1 MCDITPSYRSVRP
14 KQVVK
19 TFTLIFLMRK
29 KMNHWNPCK
38 KIHWKNSKTP
48 KESLKGI
55 NIPLCGDLLGCE
67 RVSGAK
73 KLRSGCDYR
82 TERFDHIV
90 ENVAQWHTKQSFLGV
105 CCPLDAYSGTRST
118 VVGGGGG
125 EGGRGLYPTQ

>member
-1 MCDITPSYRSVRP
+1 
-14 KQVVK
+14 
-19 TFTLIFLMRK
+19 
-29 KMNHWNPCK
+29 MNHWNPCK

-90 ENVAQWHTKQSFLGV
+90 RMWHNGIPSSHFLGYV
-105 CCPLDAYSGTRST
+105 VRWMHIQGRVARWS
-118 VVGGGGG
+118 VGGGGG
-125 EGGRGLYPTQ
+125 GLVGFIPPNNFSYICDFYKLRTLKSFR